1 MKTRAK
7 TKHARQ
13 DFLRG
18 KKPREAR
25 VRVGWISKSCD
36 PPLREHGSRGNIS
49 PVIFHADWWL
59 ISFLLTAALL
69 VGWEMR
75 RGWRSGAMRQILKIS
90 AFCIAYSVAVWCG
103 RVGVRLLGHSD
114 LFTSLGVS
122 VVVGTAVFFAIS
134 AGIRRGLR
142 RFFPQSTGSTGVKH
156 NALGSAI
163 GALFGLLLVWLAAVG
178 IRVLGTVAEN
188 VAPPPVRQS
197 ADEMTAFTNEETNVP
212 PGGLITGI
220 SALKNSLDRGTAGAV
235 MNRVDPVPVQT
246 YSVLAKITRII
257 ADPKRVERFTA
268 YPGAQALMDHPR
280 MIALR
285 DDPAV
290 QSIVLSRNYLALLT
304 NERVTAALN
313 DPELGELVKKFELE
327 KALDFA
333 LQAEPPTN

>member
-1 MKTRAK
+1 M
-7 TKHARQ
+7 
-13 DFLRG
+13 
-18 KKPREAR
+18 
-25 VRVGWISKSCD
+25 RVGWISKSCD

-49 PVIFHADWWL
+49 PVNFHADWWL
-59 ISFLLTAALL
+59 ISFLLSAALL
-69 VGWEMR
+69 VGWEMH
-75 RGWRSGAMRQILKIS
+75 RGWRSGAVRQIVNLS
-90 AFCIAYSVAVWCG
+90 AFCIAYPVAVWCG
-103 RVGVRLLGHSD
+103 RVGVRLLGRSD

-134 AGIRRGLR
+134 TGVRHGLR
-142 RFFPQSTGSTGVKH
+142 RLFPQGTGVKH
-156 NALGSAI
+156 NAVGSAI
-163 GALFGLLLVWLAAVG
+163 GALFGLILVWLAAVG
-178 IRVLGTVAEN
+178 IRVLGTVAQN
-188 VAPPPVRQS
+188 VAPPPARQS
-197 ADEMTAFTNEETNVP
+197 ADEMTAFANEETNVP

-257 ADPKRVERFTA
+257 ADPKLVERFTA
-268 YPGAQALMDHPR
+268 YPGAQALMEHPR

-313 DPELGELVKKFELE
+313 DPELGDLVKKFELE

-333 LQAEPPTN
+333 LQSEPPAN